1 MDDCLDEERLE
12 ECEVAVRADRRCFV
26 GVAADAVVDNVD
38 YLDTSE
44 GHLSPEM
51 ADDAAEEDDADLDI
65 DPRNS
70 KAATSTIVSSFA
82 MTYSS

>member
-1 MDDCLDEERLE
+1 
-12 ECEVAVRADRRCFV
+12 V

-82 MTYSS
+82 MTYSSLPQRRRLGTGLPPLPRRCCSQC